1 MFINN
6 SDAQVTVL
14 DARQKILDD
23 PAMEEAIQRF
33 EHDAHNSG
41 SMIFTCKIDP
51 VQQFD
56 LILISPE
63 GWKNQEFF
71 KKTPSVLI
79 LRK

>member
-1 MFINN
+1 
-6 SDAQVTVL
+6 
-14 DARQKILDD
+14 
-23 PAMEEAIQRF
+23 
-33 EHDAHNSG
+33 
-41 SMIFTCKIDP
+41 MIITSKIDP

-56 LILISPE
+56 LILVSLE